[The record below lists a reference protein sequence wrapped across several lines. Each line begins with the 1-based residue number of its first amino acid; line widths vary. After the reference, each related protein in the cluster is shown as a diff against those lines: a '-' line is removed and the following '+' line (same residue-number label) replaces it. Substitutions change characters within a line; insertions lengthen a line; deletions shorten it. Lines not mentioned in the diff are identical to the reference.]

1 MASSLALLARK
12 LERFRISFT
21 ANGRND
27 HVTVFTLYLPC
38 AVFSF
43 VVELNSFFFFN
54 NSLLKQIDINTA
66 N

>member
-12 LERFRISFT
+12 LERFRITFM
-21 ANGRND
+21 ANGKND

-43 VVELNSFFFFN
+43 VVELSSFVLF
-54 NSLLKQIDINTA
+54 SPMY
-66 N
+66 